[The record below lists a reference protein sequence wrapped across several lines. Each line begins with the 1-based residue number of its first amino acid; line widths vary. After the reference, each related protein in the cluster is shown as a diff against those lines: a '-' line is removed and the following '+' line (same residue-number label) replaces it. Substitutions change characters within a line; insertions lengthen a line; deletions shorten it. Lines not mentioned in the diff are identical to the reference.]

1 MRPRS
6 DAASVA
12 TAAMKLLAV
21 TGAAF
26 GLAIAACGAAAQS
39 APTPP
44 AQPASGPGGAD
55 YRHRD
60 VMGTSYDGGKTQFW
74 LFEPANPT
82 PEQAPVIVFSH
93 GWGGV
98 DPAPYRAWIDHI
110 VRRGNIVVYPRF
122 QTDNRTP
129 PREFTLNA
137 IAAVRAA
144 LDVLRNDPNRVP
156 ADPGRFALVGHS
168 IGGALSANLAALAE
182 RAGLPPPRAV
192 MSVEPGKTWSLT
204 RRVAF
209 PLEDLSTVPRDTL
222 LLAVAG
228 DRDRIARDVDARR
241 IYHETTQVP
250 PQNKNLVLVASDYYG
265 SPPLEAHHF
274 APLARS
280 GAAAPQTS
288 EGRRPGVLRERLEE
302 RRAARGDI
310 VDNRKP
316 DVRGQPEA
324 RDEDELPDVS
334 AATATTPDAL
344 DFYAYWKLFD
354 ALTDAAFYG
363 RNREYALGNTPQ
375 QRYMGAWSDGRP
387 VRELI
392 VLDRP

>member
-1 MRPRS
+1 
-6 DAASVA
+6 
-12 TAAMKLLAV
+12 MKMLAV
-21 TGAAF
+21 AV
-26 GLAIAACGAAAQS
+26 AACGLMIPSYRAAAQS

-60 VMGTSYDGGKTQFW
+60 VTAASYGGGRTQFW

-82 PEQAPVIVFSH
+82 PKEAPVIVFSH

-98 DPAPYRAWIDHI
+98 EPAPYRAWIDHI

-156 ADPGRFALVGHS
+156 ADLGRFALVGHS
-168 IGGALSANLAALAE
+168 IGGALSANLAALAA

-192 MSVEPGKTWSLT
+192 MSVGPGKTWNLT
-204 RRVAF
+204 RLIAF
-209 PLEDLSTVPRDTL
+209 PLEDLSAVPRDTL

-250 PQNKNLVLVASDYYG
+250 PHNKNLVLVASDYYG

-288 EGRRPGVLRERLEE
+288 EGRRPGVLRERLAE

-310 VDNRKP
+310 VDNRLP
-316 DVRGQPEA
+316 DA
-324 RDEDELPDVS
+324 RDEDELPDV
-334 AATATTPDAL
+334 AIATATAPDAL
-344 DFYAYWKLFD
+344 DFYAFWKLFD

-392 VLDRP
+392 VLGRP

>member
-1 MRPRS
+1 MHSGR
-6 DAASVA
+6 V
-12 TAAMKLLAV
+12 LLAV
-21 TGAAF
+21 VALGAA
-26 GLAIAACGAAAQS
+26 GLAFAAAP
-39 APTPP
+39 APP

-60 VMGTSYDGGKTQFW
+60 VAAASHGSGRTQFW

-82 PEQAPVIVFSH
+82 PKEAPVIVFSH

-122 QTDNRTP
+122 QADNRTS
-129 PREFTLNA
+129 PREFTPNA

-144 LDVLRNDPNRVP
+144 LDLLGRDPARVRP
-156 ADPGRFALVGHS
+156 DLERFALVGHS

-192 MSVEPGKTWSLT
+192 MSVEPGKTWNLA
-204 RRVAF
+204 RRIAF
-209 PLEDLSTVPRDTL
+209 PLEDLSAVPRDTL

-228 DRDRIARDVDARR
+228 DRDRIAREVDARR
-241 IYHETTQVP
+241 IYYETTQVP
-250 PQNKNLVLVASDYYG
+250 PQNKNLVLVVSDSYG
-265 SPPLEAHHF
+265 SPALEAHHF

-288 EGRRPGVLRERLEE
+288 EGRRPGVLRERLME

-310 VDNRKP
+310 VNNR
-316 DVRGQPEA
+316 QLEA
-324 RDEDELPDVS
+324 RDEDELPDIET
-334 AATATTPDAL
+334 ATATAPDAL
-344 DFYAYWKLFD
+344 DFYGFWKLFD
-354 ALTDAAFYG
+354 ALTDAAFHG

-387 VRELI
+387 VRELV